1 MKKWAINLWM
11 VCVLLIMATGCTK
24 KPINEDVEGFW
35 ILKSFTTLADGEVHQ
50 CNRLYYSITCMV
62 TEVSEKQGDKGLDA
76 YVGRTGYNGNETQ
89 LILSDFKLKEDVS
102 ENKSTTGDLKENAPV
117 EGLREYGI
125 NSQEITVFDIV
136 KCDGKSMILQSDYA
150 RLELEKF

>member
-35 ILKSFTTLADGEVHQ
+35 IVKSFTTLADGEVHQ

-76 YVGRTGYNGNETQ
+76 YVGRTGYNENETQ
-89 LILSDFKLKEDVS
+89 LILSDFKVRA
-102 ENKSTTGDLKENAPV
+102 STSDNGKNAPV

>member
-1 MKKWAINLWM
+1 MKKWAINLWI

-76 YVGRTGYNGNETQ
+76 YVGRTGYNENETQ
-89 LILSDFKLKEDVS
+89 LILSDFKVRA
-102 ENKSTTGDLKENAPV
+102 STSDNGKNAPV

>member
-1 MKKWAINLWM
+1 MKKLAVKLGL
-11 VCVLLIMATGCTK
+11 VCMLLLTAAGCTK
-24 KPINEDVEGFW
+24 KPINNDVEGFW
-35 ILKSFTTLADGEVHQ
+35 VLKSFTTLADGEVHQ

-76 YVGRTGYNGNETQ
+76 YVGRTGYNENETQ
-89 LILSDFKLKEDVS
+89 LILSDFKVRA
-102 ENKSTTGDLKENAPV
+102 STSDNGQNAPV

-125 NSQEITVFDIV
+125 NNQEITVFDIV
-136 KCDGKSMILQSDYA
+136 KCNGKSMTLQSDYA

>member
-1 MKKWAINLWM
+1 MKKWTINLWM

-35 ILKSFTTLADGEVHQ
+35 ILKSFTTLADGEVHL

-76 YVGRTGYNGNETQ
+76 YVGRTGYNENETQ
-89 LILSDFKLKEDVS
+89 LILSDFKVRA
-102 ENKSTTGDLKENAPV
+102 STSDNGKNAPV

>member
-35 ILKSFTTLADGEVHQ
+35 ILKSFTTLADGEVHL

-76 YVGRTGYNGNETQ
+76 YVGRTGYNENETQ
-89 LILSDFKLKEDVS
+89 LILSDFKVRA
-102 ENKSTTGDLKENAPV
+102 STSDNGKNAPV

>member
-76 YVGRTGYNGNETQ
+76 YVGRTGYNENETQ
-89 LILSDFKLKEDVS
+89 LILSDFKVRA
-102 ENKSTTGDLKENAPV
+102 STSDNGKNAPV

-125 NSQEITVFDIV
+125 NSKEITVFDIV

>member
-76 YVGRTGYNGNETQ
+76 YVGRTGYNENETQ
-89 LILSDFKLKEDVS
+89 LILSDFKVRA
-102 ENKSTTGDLKENAPV
+102 STSDNGKNAPV

>member
-35 ILKSFTTLADGEVHQ
+35 ILKSFTTLADGEVHL

-76 YVGRTGYNGNETQ
+76 YVGRTGYNETETQ
-89 LILSDFKLKEDVS
+89 LILSDFKVRA
-102 ENKSTTGDLKENAPV
+102 STSDNGKNAPV

>member
-62 TEVSEKQGDKGLDA
+62 TEVSEKQGEKGLDA

-89 LILSDFKLKEDVS
+89 LILSDFKVRA
-102 ENKSTTGDLKENAPV
+102 STSDNGKNAPV

>member
-1 MKKWAINLWM
+1 MKKWALNLWM

-89 LILSDFKLKEDVS
+89 LILSDFKVRA
-102 ENKSTTGDLKENAPV
+102 STSDNGKNAPV

>member
-1 MKKWAINLWM
+1 MKKWTINLWM

-76 YVGRTGYNGNETQ
+76 YVGRTGYNENETQ
-89 LILSDFKLKEDVS
+89 LILSDFKVRA
-102 ENKSTTGDLKENAPV
+102 STSDNGKNAPV

>member
-89 LILSDFKLKEDVS
+89 LILSDFKVRA
-102 ENKSTTGDLKENAPV
+102 STSDNGKNAPV

>member
-35 ILKSFTTLADGEVHQ
+35 ILKSFTTLANGEVHQ

-76 YVGRTGYNGNETQ
+76 YVGRTGYNENETQ
-89 LILSDFKLKEDVS
+89 LILSDFKVRA
-102 ENKSTTGDLKENAPV
+102 STSDNGKNAPV

>member
-76 YVGRTGYNGNETQ
+76 YVGRTGYNENETQ
-89 LILSDFKLKEDVS
+89 LILSDFKVRA
-102 ENKSTTGDLKENAPV
+102 STSDNGKNAPV
-117 EGLREYGI
+117 EGVREYGI

>member
-1 MKKWAINLWM
+1 
-11 VCVLLIMATGCTK
+11 
-24 KPINEDVEGFW
+24 
-35 ILKSFTTLADGEVHQ
+35 
-50 CNRLYYSITCMV
+50 MV

-76 YVGRTGYNGNETQ
+76 YVGRTGYNENETQ
-89 LILSDFKLKEDVS
+89 LILSDFKVRA
-102 ENKSTTGDLKENAPV
+102 STSDNGKNAPV

>member
-1 MKKWAINLWM
+1 MR
-11 VCVLLIMATGCTK
+11 
-24 KPINEDVEGFW
+24 
-35 ILKSFTTLADGEVHQ
+35 TTRAP
-50 CNRLYYSITCMV
+50 N
-62 TEVSEKQGDKGLDA
+62 
-76 YVGRTGYNGNETQ
+76 NG
-89 LILSDFKLKEDVS
+89 K
-102 ENKSTTGDLKENAPV
+102 NAPV